1 MKRANTLGAAVLIL
15 GGACGQPEEE
25 TVDIAPI
32 GEPTST
38 AVIAAAAPPEPL
50 HGGTVLLAGERPIE
64 IVADEGGTFD
74 AYYLGDAP
82 PAPQDARITIRV
94 PDADGQTRPVLLTW
108 NPGEARYTGRLRGAR
123 PAPGPIELTLVLGG
137 ETVRASAPTFV
148 FVTPTAAAPV
158 VVEAPSAPHVVVEA
172 PAPPPSVVVEAP
184 SRPGVVVHAPSPPRP
199 NVVVHAPS
207 PPRPNVVVHAP
218 SPPRPRVV
226 VEAPAPPRVVVR
238 PPAPPRPPRV
248 VVRRSEPPRARVE
261 VRTPG
266 PPHGRVVVRGGRDE
280 HRGRGR
286 GRGRGHR
293 GRE

>member
-15 GGACGQPEEE
+15 AGACGEPEEE
-25 TVDIAPI
+25 AVDIAPI

-50 HGGTVLLAGERPIE
+50 HGGTVLLAGEQPIE
-64 IVADEGGTFD
+64 IVADEEGTFD
-74 AYYLGDAP
+74 AYYLGEP
-82 PAPQDARITIRV
+82 PEAPQDARITIRV

-137 ETVRASAPTFV
+137 ETLRASAPTFV
-148 FVTPTAAAPV
+148 FVAPTAAAPV
-158 VVEAPSAPHVVVEA
+158 LVEPPSAPRAVVEA
-172 PAPPPSVVVEAP
+172 PAPPPPPSVVVEAP
-184 SRPGVVVHAPSPPRP
+184 SRPGVVVHAPEPPRP
-199 NVVVHAPS
+199 SVVVHAPS

-218 SPPRPRVV
+218 PPPRPRVV

-238 PPAPPRPPRV
+238 PPAPPPPPRV
-248 VVRRSEPPRARVE
+248 VVRRPEPPRARVE

-286 GRGRGHR
+286 GRGRG
-293 GRE
+293 RE